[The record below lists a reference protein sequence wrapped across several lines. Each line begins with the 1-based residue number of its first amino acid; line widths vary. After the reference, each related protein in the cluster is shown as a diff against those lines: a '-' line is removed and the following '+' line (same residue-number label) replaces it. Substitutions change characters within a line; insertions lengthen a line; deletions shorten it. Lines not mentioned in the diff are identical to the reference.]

1 MHRMS
6 LYRTA
11 GLLLPLILALQCCA
25 ATPQPVVIR
34 PVATKAPPTEVFDV
48 AMLTAVAQLAVEIEV
63 RADGIVALGASIV
76 FGPVKANSALADLS
90 VSARAGDKVLHEYV
104 MPDPRLG
111 ESENRE
117 VVLDSAQTYAYAPLS
132 PDLTELVIA
141 PVPGREGISPA
152 GTIELPPLLVLACRQ
167 QPRLAE
173 CQEILKNRPQIQVVL
188 AGKPLD
194 SAEAQKA
201 LLVGVAWEKY
211 VSAAFDGRDV
221 AVVVQ
226 LWQQGELSPDA
237 RQNEFVPDQAARL
250 LAEAG
255 FPNGFGAWLV
265 FPGDDAEL
273 SRFAELM
280 IESLTSLAI
289 QVETVPVDAAEAEAV
304 VKRGVEGG
312 MAVIWLSR

>member
-1 MHRMS
+1 MFRKS
-6 LYRTA
+6 FCRTA
-11 GLLLPLILALQCCA
+11 GLLLPLILALGCGA
-25 ATPQPVVIR
+25 ATRQPAVIR

-48 AMLTAVAQLAVEIEV
+48 AMLTAVAQLAVEIDV
-63 RADGIVALGASIV
+63 TAGGIVPLGASVV

-90 VSARAGDKVLHEYV
+90 VTALAGDKVLHEYV

-132 PDLTELVIA
+132 PDLTELVIV
-141 PVPGREGISPA
+141 PVPGREGISPS
-152 GTIELPPLLVLACRQ
+152 GTIELQPLLISACRE

-173 CQEILKNRPQIQVVL
+173 CQEILKNLPQVQVTL

-201 LLVGVAWEKY
+201 MLLGVAWEKY
-211 VSAAFDGRDV
+211 ASAAFDGEDV
-221 AVVVQ
+221 AIVVQ
-226 LWQQGELSPDA
+226 LWQKGELSSDA
-237 RQNEFVPDQAARL
+237 RQNEFAPDQAARL
-250 LAEAG
+250 LTEAG
-255 FPNGFGAWLV
+255 FPNGLGAWLV
-265 FPGDDAEL
+265 FPKDDAGL
-273 SRFAELM
+273 SSLAELM
-280 IESLTSLAI
+280 IESLSSLAI
-289 QVETVPVDAAEAEAV
+289 QVETVPVDASEAEAV